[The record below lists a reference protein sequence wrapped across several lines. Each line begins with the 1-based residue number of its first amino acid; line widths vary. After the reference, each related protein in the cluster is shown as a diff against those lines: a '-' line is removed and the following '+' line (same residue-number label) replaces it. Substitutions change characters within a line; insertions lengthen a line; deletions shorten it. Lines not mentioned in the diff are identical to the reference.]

1 MISKD
6 VFIIK
11 SKICRSKFECKIEIK
26 TDNKNTVPG
35 IIVDVN
41 KDLTTKSLKDLLL
54 FIEIWENSPITTNKT
69 IFYFNE
75 TAYVPFDF
83 ADSTTEPNATGV
95 LNQTV
100 ICLAGDD

>member
-1 MISKD
+1 MKL
-6 VFIIK
+6 
-11 SKICRSKFECKIEIK
+11 
-26 TDNKNTVPG
+26 
-35 IIVDVN
+35 VDA
-41 KDLTTKSLKDLLL
+41 
-54 FIEIWENSPITTNKT
+54 ITTNKT

-100 ICLAGDD
+100 ICLAGDDKCYIPIQLVDSETTTGD